1 MNNYFDR
8 ELKYLE
14 RELTHLKTARQK
26 SATAVGLIS
35 HSVNVSIPLSLNS
48 SQTSATGFRAYAID
62 NGEYDQ
68 LATATLD
75 WYIDNIYD
83 YWKPTRLADS
93 ARKASV
99 QMGIYRNSQTVVVR
113 GTGSHADIETLK
125 GGGSV
130 SVNVTLT
137 VTSTGDF
144 TLRSL

>member
-8 ELKYLE
+8 ELKQLE
-14 RELTHLKTARQK
+14 RELTYLKTARQK

-35 HSVNVSIPLSLNS
+35 HSVNVSIPLALNS
-48 SQTSATGFRAYAID
+48 SQTNATGYKAYSID

-68 LATATLD
+68 LATATLN
-75 WYIDNIYD
+75 WYIDNVYD
-83 YWKPTRLADS
+83 YWKPTQLPDS
-93 ARKASV
+93 ARKASL
-99 QMGIYRNSQTVVVR
+99 QMGVYRNNQTAVVR
-113 GTGSHADIETLK
+113 VTGSHADIETLK

-130 SVNVTLT
+130 TVNVTLT

>member
-8 ELKYLE
+8 ELKQLE
-14 RELTHLKTARQK
+14 RELTYLKTARQK

-35 HSVNVSIPLSLNS
+35 HSVNVSISLALNS
-48 SQTSATGFRAYAID
+48 SQTSATGYKAYAID

-75 WYIDNIYD
+75 WYIDDVYQ
-83 YWKPTRLADS
+83 YWKPTQLADS
-93 ARKASV
+93 LRKASI
-99 QMGIYRNSQTVVVR
+99 QMGIYNNHQTAIVR
-113 GTGSHADIETLK
+113 ITGSHNDIEALK
-125 GGGSV
+125 NGESRI
-130 SVNVTLT
+130 VNLTLT

>member
-8 ELKYLE
+8 ELKQLE
-14 RELTHLKTARQK
+14 RELTYLKTARQK

-35 HSVNVSIPLSLNS
+35 HSVSVSIPLALNS
-48 SQTSATGFRAYAID
+48 SQTNATGYKAYAID

-68 LATATLD
+68 LATATLN

-83 YWKPTRLADS
+83 YWKPTQLADS
-93 ARKASV
+93 ARKASI
-99 QMGIYRNSQTVVVR
+99 QMGIYRNNQTAVVR
-113 GTGSHADIETLK
+113 VTGSHADIETLK